1 MDCIMVDGRM
11 NVLASLLAILSLA
24 TVIAGFAAAAI
35 SPGDQLFS
43 ILEEA
48 EYPPKVPVGPALQ
61 DVGLILAGSGAASN
75 STADL
80 PLTLMVERSR
90 VARPSHAEKLIDD
103 LSAIDPSLS
112 LGGGSDGSDYR
123 GQMLLFD
130 RPYLLSEIE
139 IFGGEVVSELEAE
152 VVKRTTGGEEVVG
165 HLSIETERRDRLW
178 DGEGVLVIEDGTI
191 RGDYHVFLD
200 MSPQAER
207 GAAEPQNENGAE
219 PPFDL
224 LRIVS
229 AGSAP

>member
-1 MDCIMVDGRM
+1 MVDGRM
-11 NVLASLLAILSLA
+11 KVLASLLALLSLA
-24 TVIAGFAAAAI
+24 TVIAGFAAAI
-35 SPGDQLFS
+35 SSDDQFFS

-61 DVGLILAGSGAASN
+61 DLGLILAGSGVASN

-90 VARPSHAEKLIDD
+90 ATRPSHAEKLFDD
-103 LSAIDPSLS
+103 LGSIDPSLAPRS
-112 LGGGSDGSDYR
+112 GGEGSDYR

-130 RPYLLSEIE
+130 RPYLLGEIE
-139 IFGGEVVSELEAE
+139 ISCGEVVSELEAE
-152 VVKRTTGGEEVVG
+152 VVKRTAGGEVVVG

-178 DGEGVLVIEDGTI
+178 DGEGHLFMEDGTI
-191 RGDYHVFLD
+191 RGDYHVVLD
-200 MSPQAER
+200 MTPQGER
-207 GAAEPQNENGAE
+207 RREVPQNDPE